1 MTVAARGGYGA
12 IAVPEVTVV
21 PDPSLVPD
29 AATMRGWIQ
38 DVFDQG
44 IRRPGTSVDRWAQ
57 EYVRRRFEALGLERV
72 RLEPVDT
79 PYWAPRAAELVVGA
93 GDAAESIHCFAT
105 PFSEPGEVRGDLVR
119 VGAPGGAAKGRVAL
133 VDLPFV
139 SLPAPFPLMVRRS
152 ERIDAGVAAPVQDA
166 GWCHDPDAALESLTH
181 IPPFSVALMQ
191 TMEPAV
197 EAGAIGFVG
206 VLRDYP
212 GGGCEYYVP
221 YDGTFRPIPGVYVC
235 ESDGDRLDALIVGA
249 TGSRAAAGDARV
261 VPVRLRV
268 DAERGSVTTHNVVG
282 ELAGAD
288 DEWVVVGSH
297 HDGPWASAVEDAAG
311 IALLL
316 AQAEYWSRVAVAD
329 RPHRLVFTADAAHM
343 SGGRGA
349 DAFCARHESDLG
361 RIVLEVHLEH
371 PARECVERDGNLEV
385 LDTPVPRWW
394 FTSENPELER
404 AVWDALVAEGLDRSL
419 IMTPTALGE
428 RPTTDG
434 GRFHLCGVPIVNYL
448 TAPWYLFDP
457 ADTLEKVHDASLEP
471 LTRAAVRLIEWTAG
485 RTAAGV
491 RAGIR
496 SSEREVAPFGEA
508 VRSLLLGEGPPS

>member
-1 MTVAARGGYGA
+1 M
-12 IAVPEVTVV
+12 

-29 AATMRGWIQ
+29 AAKIRAWIQ

-44 IRRPGTSVDRWAQ
+44 IRRPGTPADRWAE
-57 EYVRRRFEALGLERV
+57 EYVRRRFESLGLESV

-79 PYWAPRAAELVVGA
+79 PYWEPRAAELIVGE
-93 GDAAESIHCFAT
+93 GDAAESIPCFAT
-105 PFSEPGEVRGDLVR
+105 PFSEPVDVEGELVR
-119 VGAPGGAAKGRVAL
+119 VGALGGAAKGRVAL
-133 VDLPFV
+133 VDLPFI
-139 SLPAPFPLMVRRS
+139 SLPATFPLTVRRS
-152 ERIDAGVAAPVQDA
+152 ERIDAGPAAPVQDA
-166 GWCHDPDAALESLTH
+166 GWCHDPDAALESMTH

-191 TMEPAV
+191 TMAPAIEV
-197 EAGAIGFVG
+197 GAIGFVG
-206 VLRDYP
+206 VLRGYP
-212 GGGCEYYVP
+212 GGGCQYYVP
-221 YDGTFRPIPGVYVC
+221 YDGAFRPIPGVYVC
-235 ESDGDRLDALIVGA
+235 ERDGDRLNALIA
-249 TGSRAAAGDARV
+249 RAAGTGGDAGAART
-261 VPVRLRV
+261 VPVRIRV

-282 ELAGAD
+282 ELPGAD
-288 DEWVVVGSH
+288 EEWVVVGSH
-297 HDGPWASAVEDAAG
+297 HDGPWASAVEDASG

-316 AQAEYWSRVAVAD
+316 AQAEYWSHVAETE
-329 RPHRLVFTADAAHM
+329 RPHRLVFTVDAAHM
-343 SGGRGA
+343 AGGRGA
-349 DAFCARHESDLG
+349 DTFCELHESDLE

-371 PARECVERDGNLEV
+371 PARECVERDGRLEV

-448 TAPWYLFDP
+448 TAPWYLFDA
-457 ADTLEKVHDASLEP
+457 ADTMDKVHDASLEP
-471 LTRAAVRLIEWTAG
+471 VTRATIRLVEWTAG

-496 SSEREVAPFGEA
+496 MSEREAAPFDEA
-508 VRSLLLGEGPPS
+508 VRNLVSGDGPPS